1 MKTFKKIIW
10 GTLLVLVG
18 VLLILRAFDVIH
30 IELFFD
36 GWWTLFIII
45 PCLNG
50 LIFEKDKIGN
60 LVGLAIGACLLL
72 WQQEIL
78 PLDMLWKLILPVAII
93 GLGLNLI
100 LGGLRRKKS
109 DVKAKIKQNRSHSK
123 NGCAVFSGLDMKVD
137 GEVFEGAELV
147 AVFGGVECDLRNAII
162 EKDCVIDA
170 VAVFGGIDII
180 VPAHVN
186 VKTDAFSL
194 FGGLDNLT
202 RSNPDGVT
210 IYINGVSVFGGIEV
224 K

>member
-10 GTLLVLVG
+10 GTLLILVG

-36 GWWTLFIII
+36 GWWTLFIIV

-50 LIFEKDKIGN
+50 LIFEKDKVGN
-60 LVGLAIGACLLL
+60 LVGLAIGAILLL
-72 WQQEIL
+72 WRQDIL
-78 PLDMLWKLILPVAII
+78 SFDMLWKLILPVAII
-93 GLGLNLI
+93 GTGLSLI
-100 LGGLRRKKS
+100 LGGLRKKNANAK
-109 DVKAKIKQNRSHSK
+109 VKIKQNRSHSK
-123 NGCAVFSGLDMKVD
+123 NGCAVFSGCDMRVD
-137 GEVFEGAELV
+137 GEVFEGGELV